1 MALIK
6 CEECGEISSS
16 AKECPHCGYKSDS
29 KVCPDCGKKVS
40 EGMDSCPSCGCPLKK
55 KTSKIISDNLD
66 KITGARSESYVTFKD
81 LFKDTF
87 KKHSE
92 E

>member
-55 KTSKIISDNLD
+55 KT
-66 KITGARSESYVTFKD
+66 
-81 LFKDTF
+81 
-87 KKHSE
+87 
-92 E
+92 